1 MALMQVR
8 GRENPLKAL
17 IEGLG
22 TGMKARED
30 SRIKREELKIKSDRN
45 KALAALWLAKSKA
58 GAGKMKDLTNAEL
71 IKLTESETTPDD
83 ISSKA
88 QAILRE
94 RMGLPPRNPE
104 TLTAPNGAA
113 KDKTVEGANMSDAAD
128 GAKGGTFLKDLFES
142 FAGYLKAETP
152 SGRAVGDAVLQAPDD
167 IKGHVRE
174 YFNAENPLGRA
185 VGDMGVKLFD
195 QASEL
200 RKRISHHFKQ
210 FGNPLPGPA
219 PGPAP
224 ATTPG
229 SDLSNLLGRTGTTG
243 VPGPQSRQ
251 GLFGL
256 PTSVADFSHGFLPFT
271 KGLPGTTTSP
281 GTGQHDPGTGWQKF
295 YTEQDVRELLP
306 GQNLSTNRVEQ
317 ILRELNNPK

>member
-1 MALMQVR
+1 MALMLVR

-113 KDKTVEGANMSDAAD
+113 KDETVAGANMSDAAD
-128 GAKGGTFLKDLFES
+128 GAKGGTFFND
-142 FAGYLKAETP
+142 T
-152 SGRAVGDAVLQAPDD
+152 SGNGNKSILVGDFSISKHDKEFPV
-167 IKGHVRE
+167 VRE
-174 YFNAENPLGRA
+174 KSI
-185 VGDMGVKLFD
+185 KLP
-195 QASEL
+195 E
-200 RKRISHHFKQ
+200 
-210 FGNPLPGPA
+210 
-219 PGPAP
+219 
-224 ATTPG
+224 
-229 SDLSNLLGRTGTTG
+229 TGIDNG
-243 VPGPQSRQ
+243 A
-251 GLFGL
+251 F
-256 PTSVADFSHGFLPFT
+256 
-271 KGLPGTTTSP
+271 
-281 GTGQHDPGTGWQKF
+281 
-295 YTEQDVRELLP
+295 
-306 GQNLSTNRVEQ
+306 
-317 ILRELNNPK
+317 